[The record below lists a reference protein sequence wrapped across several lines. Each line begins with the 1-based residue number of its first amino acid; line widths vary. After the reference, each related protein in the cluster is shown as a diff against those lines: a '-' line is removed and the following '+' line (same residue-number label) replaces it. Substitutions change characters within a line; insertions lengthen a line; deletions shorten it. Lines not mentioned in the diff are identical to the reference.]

1 MTDGMTVIRPAAAP
15 QAQTHADRI
24 FDLVERAIVSGEL
37 PPGSRLGEEA
47 LAARFGV
54 SRGPLREALRQLEGR
69 GLVVRTA
76 HAGARVVTLT
86 RADLAEIYE
95 IRANLEGL
103 ACRLAAS
110 RASEPELDALEA
122 LLDDHMSGDAL
133 RSGEAYPQERGV
145 LDFHFALAAASKSL
159 RLERLLCHDYYSLVR
174 LFRHRT
180 SHRAGHAL
188 RAYDDHRLIVKALR
202 ERDGEFAELLMR
214 RHVQAARRELET
226 MDEVF
231 TPAETVVPWPGVA
244 AGE

>member
-1 MTDGMTVIRPAAAP
+1 MTATRQARASHAP
-15 QAQTHADRI
+15 THADRI
-24 FDLVERAIVSGEL
+24 FELVERAIVCGEL
-37 PPGSRLGEEA
+37 RPGSRLGEEA

-76 HAGARVVTLT
+76 HAGARVVSLT
-86 RADLAEIYE
+86 RADLVEIYE

-103 ACRLAAS
+103 ACRLAAA
-110 RASEPELDALEA
+110 RATDAELDALQG
-122 LLDDHMSGDAL
+122 LLDVHMEDDAL
-133 RSGEAYPQERGV
+133 RSGEAYPQEHGV
-145 LDFHFALAAASKSL
+145 LDFHFALAAASKSR

-188 RAYDDHRLIVKALR
+188 RAYDDHRRILQALR

-214 RHVQAARRELET
+214 RHVQTARRELEA
-226 MDEVF
+226 MNEVF
-231 TPAETVVPWPGVA
+231 APRA
-244 AGE
+244 AAD